1 MKKISFGLLLILV
14 SFTFQRCDS
23 SASDKSI
30 ENPEG
35 RAKTISALMK
45 NDVYMNEVMDSMR
58 TKHQVA
64 MMNNMMAKGDK
75 EKMMNN
81 MMEMCKTDSS
91 MCKMMMTK
99 TMDMC
104 ESDSSMCKMMMG
116 SMKSH
121 PKVMKSMEG
130 MDKMKGMDNMKGMK
144 MK

>member
-1 MKKISFGLLLILV
+1 MK
-14 SFTFQRCDS
+14 
-23 SASDKSI
+23 
-30 ENPEG
+30 
-35 RAKTISALMK
+35 
-45 NDVYMNEVMDSMR
+45 
-58 TKHQVA
+58 
-64 MMNNMMAKGDK
+64 NMMAKGDK

-81 MMEMCKTDSS
+81 MMDMCKTDSS
-91 MCKMMMTK
+91 MCKMMMAK

-130 MDKMKGMDNMKGMK
+130 MDNMKGMK

>member
-1 MKKISFGLLLILV
+1 MKKISLALLFILV
-14 SFTFQRCDS
+14 AFTFQCCE
-23 SASDKSI
+23 SAATESV
-30 ENPEG
+30 ENSQT
-35 RAKTISALMK
+35 RAKTISSLMK
-45 NDVYMNEVMDSMR
+45 NDAYMNEVMDSMR
-58 TKHQVA
+58 MNHSDA
-64 MMNNMMAKGDK
+64 MMNNMMAKGGK

-91 MCKMMMTK
+91 MCKMMMAK

-130 MDKMKGMDNMKGMK
+130 MNNMKGMK

>member
-1 MKKISFGLLLILV
+1 MKKISLALLFILV
-14 SFTFQRCDS
+14 SFTFQCCDS
-23 SASDKSI
+23 AESDKTV

-35 RAKTISALMK
+35 RAKMISALMK

-58 TKHQVA
+58 MKHSDA

-81 MMEMCKTDSS
+81 MMEMCKTDPS
-91 MCKMMMTK
+91 MCKMMMSK

-104 ESDSSMCKMMMG
+104 ESDSSMCKMMMS
-116 SMKSH
+116 SMQSH

-130 MDKMKGMDNMKGMK
+130 KSDMKGMK